1 MAVGLTC
8 YKSGYIEFICIT
20 PKSQIK
26 QFRQWNSLMQAKKNS
41 FMRTIIGIFES
52 CHRREKEF
60 HGLQRCLIARL
71 SFKGFFSPSTLV
83 WQFYSQPL
91 KMWVK
96 GSSGARGQRQR
107 NKSWEQKVVLKFG
120 RKALA
125 PVYSGTNSKCGVQG
139 RAWSHVL
146 SKPSLFRRGILTYL
160 SASQHP
166 LTFRLQPCVRYSPNY
181 SMAFRQYSLYI
192 ALKEENKTSF
202 SQKSN
207 SFIQ

>member
-1 MAVGLTC
+1 MKTVSA
-8 YKSGYIEFICIT
+8 
-20 PKSQIK
+20 IK
-26 QFRQWNSLMQAKKNS
+26 QPNAGKEKLFHRNNH
-41 FMRTIIGIFES
+41 TIILKSVTEERKNFTDCRIVWLLVYLL
-52 CHRREKEF
+52 KV
-60 HGLQRCLIARL
+60 
-71 SFKGFFSPSTLV
+71 FSPSTLV

-96 GSSGARGQRQR
+96 GSSGTCSQRQR

-166 LTFRLQPCVRYSPNY
+166 LTFRLQPCVRYSLNY
-181 SMAFRQYSLYI
+181 SIVFGLKIFRQYSPGV
-192 ALKEENKTSF
+192 LKEENKPVFHKKAIHSYSNLLSF
-202 SQKSN
+202 WHVLY
-207 SFIQ
+207 FICHL